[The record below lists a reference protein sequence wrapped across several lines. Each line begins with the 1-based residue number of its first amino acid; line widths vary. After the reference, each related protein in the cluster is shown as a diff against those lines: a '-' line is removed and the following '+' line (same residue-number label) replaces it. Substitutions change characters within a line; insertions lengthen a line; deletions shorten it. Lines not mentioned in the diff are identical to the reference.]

1 MCCVHSNS
9 RNYITIWVL
18 FIKRV
23 DFELLTRDQINT
35 SYTTG
40 KNFIRHPE
48 PQGYTS
54 SHEDHPQKESDIF
67 YTGVWDL
74 QVLVLIFLAFFW
86 YGFKGL

>member
-1 MCCVHSNS
+1 MCYVHSNL

-48 PQGYTS
+48 PKGYIS
-54 SHEDHPQKESDIF
+54 SHEDLPQKESDI
-67 YTGVWDL
+67 
-74 QVLVLIFLAFFW
+74 I
-86 YGFKGL
+86 